1 MKKPLDTSKL
11 TRRAALLG
19 GCAACALIGGAP
31 TGIRPAEAQDTVLEQ
46 IYVTARKRE
55 EAAKDVPIS
64 LTAYGDQALFEG
76 GVDDLTT
83 LFELTP
89 GLENN
94 KSGDRNTSLPAVR
107 GVGSQ
112 EFATIRAKV
121 TTFIDGL
128 PVLGQQG
135 TIPFVGLERAEIFRG
150 PQSAA
155 FGRSTFGGA
164 VNYVTKD
171 PGDELEISLRGQYG
185 DHDTYAVSGAISAP
199 LAGDKLGVTLV
210 GHIDGY
216 DGDDDW
222 VNSDGTQL
230 GGTETNFF
238 SGKVVARPTDRLTA
252 EIVYMRSETD
262 DDMAPIFLAPL
273 SELVPHPASPV
284 PCAVT
289 GGVAN
294 PGMNPSCVI
303 IGEVQFA
310 DPITFDF
317 DFDNPGNPV
326 LDPSST
332 NEKNRVHGH
341 LAYEFEN
348 GITATALGM
357 YTEEEYQRWIDR
369 DGGVAT
375 LGMTIH
381 PSDPTDL
388 TERYG
393 EIRVASPGDARL
405 QWMVGASIYD
415 YDFFTTVFGN
425 LTGGVV
431 MDRFS
436 EDAQNIGVFFS
447 AAYDVNDR
455 LNASFEGRYQND
467 DVGGFVPA
475 ASSSTGMLLEE
486 RRETSSFQPRIALT
500 YAVSDNANIYGQV
513 ARGNN
518 PAGFNSQFIDPGSGP
533 GMAAAAAG
541 FDLTPFVAF
550 DEEKIWSYEI
560 GSKGTALDGTLV
572 YAVAFYYLDWTG
584 YVGPVD
590 LSIGT
595 TFSRTFVNLGDLS
608 GFGAEF
614 EGAYKPNEYLD
625 FRGTIAFV
633 GTEFDDNACSPVP
646 TAYGAP
652 ADQVA
657 PFSCGSIA
665 GSTPALASKVSTS
678 FSATF
683 TYPISNGLDF
693 FARFDHRWRSK
704 RYLTDMNL
712 GYLPSFHIVDLRA
725 GISTEN
731 WRIEVYGENVTDE
744 DSPTGSVR
752 FFDGRLPGMSFNN
765 AHAVA
770 RRPVAFG
777 VRLAYDL

>member
-1 MKKPLDTSKL
+1 MKREPRYTALRSSLLCGTAL
-11 TRRAALLG
+11 TMLASPTLVGLGAAS
-19 GCAACALIGGAP
+19 AQSASQAP
-31 TGIRPAEAQDTVLEQ
+31 ETIV
-46 IYVTARKRE
+46 VTARKRE
-55 EAAKDVPIS
+55 ETAQEVPIS
-64 LTAYGDQALFEG
+64 LSAYSDTALNNS
-76 GVDDLTT
+76 GVDDLTS

-94 KSGDRNTSLPAVR
+94 KSGDRNTSLPAIR

-121 TTFIDGL
+121 TSFIDGV

-135 TIPFVGLERAEIFRG
+135 TLPFVGLERVEIFRG

-164 VNYVTKD
+164 INYVTRSPSD
-171 PGDELEISLRGQYG
+171 TPEFSLRGQYG
-185 DHDTYAVSGAISAP
+185 DQNTFSVSG
-199 LAGDKLGVTLV
+199 LASVPIVGDQLGVTLV
-210 GHIDGY
+210 GLVDGY

-222 VNSDGTQL
+222 VNVDGAQL
-230 GGTETNFF
+230 GGTQSQFYY
-238 SGKVVARPTDRLTA
+238 GKVRWAPSDRLEANLTFLHG
-252 EIVYMRSETD
+252 ETED
-262 DDMAPIFLAPL
+262 DVAPVFLAPL
-273 SELVPHPASPV
+273 SELQAHPLSPV

-289 GGVAN
+289 DGAVN

-310 DPITFDF
+310 DPVTFNF
-317 DFDNPGNPV
+317 DYDNPGNPV
-326 LDPSST
+326 LNPHSS
-332 NEKNRVHGH
+332 NDKSRIQGQ
-341 LAYEFEN
+341 LSYELDN
-348 GITATALGM
+348 GVAVTALAM
-357 YTEEEYQRWIDR
+357 YGEEQYERWTDR

-381 PSDPTDL
+381 PSDPTDM

-393 EIRVASPGDARL
+393 ELRVASSADSPL

-436 EDAQNIGVFFS
+436 EDARNIGGFFS
-447 AAYDVNDR
+447 LGYDVTDR
-455 LNASFEGRYQND
+455 MTASFEGRYQND

-475 ASSSTGMLLEE
+475 EASSTGAELESRE
-486 RRETSSFQPRIALT
+486 ETSSFQPRLALT
-500 YAVSDNANIYGQV
+500 YGLTDAINVYGQV

-533 GMAAAAAG
+533 GVAADAAG
-541 FDLTPFVAF
+541 FDLSPFVSF
-550 DEEKIWSYEI
+550 EEEEVWSYEA
-560 GSKGTALDGTLV
+560 GSKGSALDGQLV
-572 YAVAFYYLDWTG
+572 YAAAVYYLDWQG

-590 LSIGT
+590 LSIGD

-608 GFGAEF
+608 GFGAEV
-614 EGAYKPNEYLD
+614 EGAYRPTDNLD
-625 FRGTIAFV
+625 FRGTFAYV
-633 GTEFDDNACSPVP
+633 GTEYDDNACSPVP
-646 TAYGAP
+646 TDYGVP
-652 ADQVA
+652 ADQIE
-657 PFSCGSIA
+657 PFACASIA
-665 GSTPALASKVSTS
+665 GSTPALISKYSTS
-678 FSATF
+678 FAATF
-683 TYPISNGLDF
+683 SYPIWDDAQWF
-693 FARFDHRWRSK
+693 VRADHRWRSK

-712 GYLPSFHIVDLRA
+712 GYLPSFHLVDLRTGVA
-725 GISTEN
+725 TET
-731 WRIEVYGENVTDE
+731 WRVELYGENIFDE

-770 RRPVAFG
+770 RRPAAFG
-777 VRLAYDL
+777 VRLSYDY